1 MRAVLPINEAV
12 VEGAL
17 IIVDGEGRTS
27 LSITRSGERSKELLY
42 LLLISCRVDI
52 PDDDHAL
59 QVGAVPSLVEGLD
72 IGILEGLQYVETPDD
87 IALGVLR
94 AIIDDAGDTITEAL
108 VYASTLAPLFDDDAT
123 LLLRILL
130 SDGDAT
136 APVLKDEEHGVCKPL
151 LRRRYIHDAV
161 ASIVGPGTSIEAV
174 ETTSTQEVHHTTG
187 EVLSG
192 FEGHVL

>member
-1 MRAVLPINEAV
+1 M
-12 VEGAL
+12 
-17 IIVDGEGRTS
+17 
-27 LSITRSGERSKELLY
+27 LY

-59 QVGAVPSLVEGLD
+59 QVGAIPGLVEGLD
-72 IGILEGLQYVETPDD
+72 IGVLEGLQHVEATDD

-94 AIIDDAGDTITEAL
+94 AIIDHAGDTITEAL

-130 SDGDAT
+130 GDGDTT
-136 APVLKDEEHGVCKPL
+136 APVLEDEEDGVCKSL
-151 LRRRYIHDAV
+151 LRRGYIHDAV

-174 ETTSTQEVHHTTG
+174 ETTSTQEVHHATG
-187 EVLSG
+187 EVLGG
-192 FEGHVL
+192 FEGHVLEVVR